1 MKKFRVLSF
10 LLVCVV
16 LFIFLTSIPSLHA
29 PETPTSQS
37 PEPKTLMLDT
47 GSNRDSSHV
56 VLMKTPIQRT
66 PVQPEVE
73 QPVQNEPDP
82 EASFSADP
90 SHSHEGKVPE
100 TTSETDP
107 AKSDDEYEQ
116 GGYPNSKLWEH
127 EPSTSAIPPSSNS
140 SQAAFLTKDELFTR
154 EFLNESP
161 MVEKGKPGNSLTRIS
176 QNGGLDV
183 IPRESGINGRSIY
196 GLREHK
202 IEDGDTLEQMA
213 ARYLGDPARANEIFE
228 LNQNILTSK
237 EELPIGVTLRIP
249 DRE

>member
-1 MKKFRVLSF
+1 
-10 LLVCVV
+10 
-16 LFIFLTSIPSLHA
+16 
-29 PETPTSQS
+29 
-37 PEPKTLMLDT
+37 MLDT
-47 GSNRDSSHV
+47 GSDRDASHV
-56 VLMKTPIQRT
+56 ILMKTPIQRT

-73 QPVQNEPDP
+73 QAVQNEPNP
-82 EASFSADP
+82 AP
-90 SHSHEGKVPE
+90 SHIDTPTE
-100 TTSETDP
+100 TAPGSYP
-107 AKSDDEYEQ
+107 ARSDDEYEQ

-127 EPSTSAIPPSSNS
+127 EPSTSMIPPSSNS
-140 SQAAFLTKDELFTR
+140 SQASFLTKEDLFTP

-213 ARYLGDPARANEIFE
+213 ARYLGDPARANEIYE
-228 LNQNILTSK
+228 LNQNILTNK
-237 EELPIGVTLRIP
+237 EELPIGLKLRIP
-249 DRE
+249 DRYQ